1 MRSPGS
7 NTPSAGAASVIVVGV
22 EPKTM
27 GQIRETLGAE
37 AVLPATAATFDEAL
51 GTIGKVRPDAVI
63 VGFDKDFDEAIRIAS
78 QISAEYPRVQLVA
91 MASKAD
97 PDRIRAAMRA
107 GYREYVVLP
116 DDADLLRQAVHEATF
131 REDPEEDHGDVV
143 TLWGS
148 KGGVG
153 TTFLAVNLAAEL
165 SPVHRVCVVDLDFAM
180 GDAAVLLDLQPQQSV
195 FDLFRNIHRLDE
207 RMLAGH
213 VVVHSSKI
221 HILAQPTDLDQR
233 EEVRGD
239 LVMKVLTAVARSYQY
254 CIVDVGSGL
263 DEASLTAATVS
274 DRIVL
279 LATPDVPAIKDTW
292 RRLRLLERLGIEKDR
307 IHLVLNR
314 YDKRTAALPVADIE
328 NNLSRKVDCVIQ
340 DDPRVLRA
348 VNEGKLLR
356 DVDRKAP
363 ATKDLEALLG
373 LVTDGEVVVEK
384 KPSGPLGWLFK
395 S

>member
-1 MRSPGS
+1 
-7 NTPSAGAASVIVVGV
+7 
-22 EPKTM
+22 M
-27 GQIRETLGAE
+27 GLVRETLGAE
-37 AVLPATAATFDEAL
+37 AVLPATPTGFEEAL
-51 GTIGKVRPDAVI
+51 PTIGKVRPDAVI
-63 VGFDKDFDEAIRIAS
+63 VGFDKSYDDAIRIAS
-78 QISAEYPRVQLVA
+78 QISAEFPRVQLVA
-91 MASKAD
+91 LAAKAD

-107 GYREYVVLP
+107 GYREFVVLP
-116 DDADLLRQAVHEATF
+116 DDSDLLRQAVHEATF
-131 REDPEEDHGDVV
+131 RDDPGEDHGDVV
-143 TLWGS
+143 TFWGS

-165 SPVHRVCVVDLDFAM
+165 APVHRVCVVDLDFSM
-180 GDAAVLLDLQPQQSV
+180 GDAAVLLDLQPQQSIFDV
-195 FDLFRNIHRLDE
+195 FRSIHRLDE

-221 HILAQPTDLDQR
+221 HILAQPIDLDQR

-279 LATPDVPAIKDTW
+279 VSTPDVPSIKNTW

-314 YDKRTAALPVADIE
+314 YDKRVAPLPVSDIE
-328 NNLSRKVDCVIQ
+328 TNLGRRIDCVVQEDLKI
-340 DDPRVLRA
+340 LRA

-363 ATKDLEALLG
+363 AAKDLETLLG
-373 LVTDGEVVVEK
+373 LVTDGEVIQEK
-384 KPSGPLGWLFK
+384 KPSGPLSWLFK

>member
-7 NTPSAGAASVIVVGV
+7 TPPSAGAASVIVVGV
-22 EPKTM
+22 DNRAM

-37 AVLPATAATFDEAL
+37 AVVPQTSTAFEDAL
-51 GTIGKVRPDAVI
+51 AAIAKARPDAVI
-63 VGFDKDFDEAIRIAS
+63 VGFDRDYDEALRVAQ
-78 QISAEYPRVQLVA
+78 QIGTEFPKTQLVA
-91 MASKAD
+91 LASKAD

-131 REDPEEDHGDVV
+131 RDDPDEEHGDVIAI
-143 TLWGS
+143 WGS

-153 TTFLAVNLAAEL
+153 STFLALNLGAEL

-180 GDAAVLLDLQPQQSV
+180 GDAAVMLDLQPAQSII
-195 FDLFRNIHRLDE
+195 DLFRNVHRLDE

-213 VVVHSSKI
+213 VSVHGSKL

-254 CIVDVGSGL
+254 CLVDLGSGL
-263 DEASLTAATVS
+263 DEGSLTAATVA
-274 DRIVL
+274 DRIL
-279 LATPDVPAIKDTW
+279 LIATPDVPAIKNTW
-292 RRLRLLERLGIEKDR
+292 RRLRLLERLGIEKTR
-307 IHLVLNR
+307 VHLVLNR
-314 YDKRTAALPVADIE
+314 YDRKTAPIPLQDIE
-328 NNLSRKVDCVIQ
+328 TNLARKVDAVIS
-340 DDPRVLRA
+340 DDRAALRA
-348 VNEGKLLR
+348 VNEGKILR
-356 DVDRKAP
+356 DVDRKSAV
-363 ATKDLEALLG
+363 ARDVEALLG

-384 KPSGPLGWLFK
+384 KTSGPLGWLFK
-395 S
+395 

>member
-22 EPKTM
+22 DPRTM
-27 GQIRETLGAE
+27 GTVRETLGAE
-37 AVLPATAATFDEAL
+37 AVLPATATSFEEAL
-51 GTIGKVRPDAVI
+51 STIGKVRPDAVV

-78 QISAEYPRVQLVA
+78 QISAEFPRVQLVA
-91 MASKAD
+91 LAAKAD

-131 REDPEEDHGDVV
+131 RDGPEEDHGEVI

-165 SPVHRVCVVDLDFAM
+165 APVNRVCVVDLDFAM
-180 GDAAVLLDLQPQQSV
+180 GDAAVLLDLQPQQSI
-195 FDLFRNIHRLDE
+195 FDVFRNIHRLDE
-207 RMLAGH
+207 RMLAGS
-213 VVVHSSKI
+213 VAVHASKM
-221 HILAQPTDLDQR
+221 HILAQPTDLEQR

-239 LVMKVLTAVARSYQY
+239 LVMKVLTAVARTYQY
-254 CIVDVGSGL
+254 CVVDVGSGL

-274 DRIVL
+274 DRIL
-279 LATPDVPAIKDTW
+279 LIATPDVPAIKNTW
-292 RRLRLLERLGIEKDR
+292 RRLRLLERLGVEKDR

-314 YDKRTAALPVADIE
+314 YDKRVTALPLSDIE
-328 NNLSRKVDCVIQ
+328 TNLSRKIDCVISE
-340 DDPRVLRA
+340 DPKVLRA

-356 DVDRKAP
+356 DVDRKTQA
-363 ATKDLEALLG
+363 ARDLEALVG
-373 LVTDGEVVVEK
+373 LVTGGEVVVEK
-384 KPSGPLGWLFK
+384 KSTGPLSWLFK